1 MSFCR
6 PTRLAPISFSTE
18 AISDLPDI
26 TVWMDAE
33 CTVHPFGFVDTLYVK
48 FNRDFG
54 FNGETMWGG
63 YANPNTM
70 LFVFTPTTDYPNETY
85 QVRAFRNFFSKERS
99 MPFRKGNVVRIH
111 NDLEAME
118 SDEFQI
124 AFNGEGVG

>member
-33 CTVHPFGFVDTLYVK
+33 CTVHPFGMVDTLYIK

-85 QVRAFRNFFSKERS
+85 QVRAFRNFLSKERT

-124 AFNGEGVG
+124 AFNVEGVG

>member
-33 CTVHPFGFVDTLYVK
+33 CTVHPFGIVDTLFVK

-85 QVRAFRNFFSKERS
+85 QVRAFRNFLSKERT

-111 NDLEAME
+111 NDLEAIE

-124 AFNGEGVG
+124 AFNVEEVG